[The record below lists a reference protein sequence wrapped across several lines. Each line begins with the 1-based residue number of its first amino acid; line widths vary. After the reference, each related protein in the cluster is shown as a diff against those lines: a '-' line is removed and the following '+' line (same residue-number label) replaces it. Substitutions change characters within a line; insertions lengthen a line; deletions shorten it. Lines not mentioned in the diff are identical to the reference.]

1 MYPFKFIYWVETL
14 ETPFEAAVMF
24 VVPKRSF
31 KRAHDR
37 NLLRRRCKEAYRL
50 LKGSFYQDHN
60 SKQIRISIGILYT
73 AKKPEEFVKI
83 QESMV
88 ALLKKIES

>member
-1 MYPFKFIYWVETL
+1 
-14 ETPFEAAVMF
+14 MF
-24 VVPKRSF
+24 VIPKRSF

-37 NLLRRRCKEAYRL
+37 NLLRRRSKEAYRL
-50 LKGSFYQDHN
+50 LKDSFYEDHN
-60 SKQIRISIGILYT
+60 KNKIRISIGILYT

-83 QESMV
+83 QEILA